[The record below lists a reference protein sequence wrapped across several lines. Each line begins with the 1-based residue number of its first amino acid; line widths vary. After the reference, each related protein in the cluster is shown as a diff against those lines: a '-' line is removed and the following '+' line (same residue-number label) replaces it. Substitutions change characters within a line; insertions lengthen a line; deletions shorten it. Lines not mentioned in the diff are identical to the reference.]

1 MRLIRGHWK
10 PIQICALLFN
20 PMLVTSLEQ
29 TKQLAAQFA
38 QTLKGGELVALR
50 GDLGTGKTTFV
61 KGLAEALGIEEIVR
75 SPTFTLLHVFE
86 TKHQLV
92 RYLVHIDAYRL
103 HEPDALTEIGI
114 GEWLERKD
122 AIVCLEW
129 PDAPGIP
136 IEPDHVV
143 RFALGE
149 KENEREI
156 EINRHPSP

>member
-1 MRLIRGHWK
+1 MRV
-10 PIQICALLFN
+10 N
-20 PMLVTSLEQ
+20 SLEQ
-29 TKQLAAQFA
+29 TKQLAVQFA
-38 QTLKGGELVALR
+38 QTLNGGELVALH

-61 KGLAEALGIEEIVR
+61 KGLAEALGIQEIVR

-86 TKHQLV
+86 TKDRLV

-103 HEPDALTEIGI
+103 HEPNALTEIGI

-122 AIVCLEW
+122 AVVCIEW

-143 RFALGE
+143 RFALGVSS
-149 KENEREI
+149 NEREI
-156 EINRHPSP
+156 TID